1 MHGRYIQE
9 SMQCDRGKYAVE
21 QFKEQ
26 LSAASGPKTLG
37 ATRLEKRDARGK
49 EKQLA
54 LKRLWLS
61 RPVTK
66 GLVKTMKTGSTCN
79 ATLCDNVL

>member
-1 MHGRYIQE
+1 MKHFRA
-9 SMQCDRGKYAVE
+9 KYAA
-21 QFKEQ
+21 QQCKEQ

-66 GLVKTMKTGSTCN
+66 GLVKTMKTSSYALHPQKFDSN
-79 ATLCDNVL
+79 